1 MSKGDRNRDDS
12 GRFESAITTADV
24 MRVFESVDGPAITS
38 SDVANDLDCSK
49 EVARKRLRELQDV
62 GRVERRKSGRTVLW
76 WQTTE
81 HDYERAIG
89 ALSGTNIAD
98 EMQRV
103 RESHREEWD
112 DGNDSA

>member
-1 MSKGDRNRDDS
+1 MSRRDRDDA
-12 GRFESAITTADV
+12 GRFEPAVTRADV

-38 SDVANDLDCSK
+38 SDVADDLDCSK
-49 EVARKRLRELQDV
+49 EVARKRLRELEAD

-81 HDYERAIG
+81 RDYERAIG
-89 ALSGTNIAD
+89 ALEGTGIAD
-98 EMQRV
+98 AMRDA

-112 DGNDSA
+112 EGNGRSR